1 MSRLMRLLWF
11 VIGVLLLT
19 VARPIFVPAKEPA
32 EPQSQLKSLLMRPV
46 LTDGQSLAEVK
57 KFCERRIAEMPHPP
71 SWSSWQREAERIRQ
85 NVLDSIVFRG
95 VRGLP
100 MVLESA

>member
-32 EPQSQLKSLLMRPV
+32 EPQSELKSLL
-46 LTDGQSLAEVK
+46 DAA
-57 KFCERRIAEMPHPP
+57 CACRRAIA
-71 SWSSWQREAERIRQ
+71 
-85 NVLDSIVFRG
+85 G
-95 VRGLP
+95 
-100 MVLESA
+100 